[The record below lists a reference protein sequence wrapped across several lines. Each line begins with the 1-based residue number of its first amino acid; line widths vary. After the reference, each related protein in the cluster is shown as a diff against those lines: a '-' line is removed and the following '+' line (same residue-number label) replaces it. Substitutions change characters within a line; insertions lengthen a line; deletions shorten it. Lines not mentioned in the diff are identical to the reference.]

1 MLCCC
6 CCSICCLYV
15 VYIVGPLAEKGDLL
29 LFQHLLKETDIVSG
43 QKRDINAGNQLNEH
57 SPLLLAIDGNHHD
70 LCMFLV
76 SQKEY
81 NVNVGTSSVKGEQR
95 IGCHETTPLHAAA
108 MKGNIQLIQML
119 LERKDCDA
127 SLLDE
132 NGRTALENTKDAVKN
147 GRKELVNIVK
157 ILENDWR
164 KDEKKIR
171 RKSQKM

>member
-1 MLCCC
+1 MF
-6 CCSICCLYV
+6 CLV
-15 VYIVGPLAEKGDLL
+15 VGSSTEKGDLL
-29 LFQHLLKETDIVSG
+29 LFQHLLNKTDIVSG
-43 QKRDINAGNQLNEH
+43 QKTDINAGTQLNKH

-81 NVNVGTSSVKGEQR
+81 NINVGTTCSVKAEQR
-95 IGCHETTPLHAAA
+95 IGCNETTPLHAAA
-108 MKGNIQLIQML
+108 MKGNIELIEML

-132 NGRTALENTKDAVKN
+132 NGRTALENTKEAVNN
-147 GRKELVNIVK
+147 GRKELVHVVK
-157 ILENDWR
+157 ILENDWH

-171 RKSQKM
+171 RKSQKMCER